1 MNSLLDF
8 HFIRPLWLLALPVL
22 GLLLWQLW
30 RRSLRPEGNW
40 SKVIDA
46 DLMSA
51 LGDSSPGVASKLP
64 LWLLA
69 AAWLLAVIALAGP
82 SWEKLP
88 QPVYQKQDA
97 LVILLDLSPSM
108 YAGDIE
114 PSRLVQAQREILD
127 VLRLRNEGMTAL
139 VAYANDAH
147 VVTPLTDDSAT
158 IALLLPTLQPGMM
171 PSIGNQP
178 LAALKLAAQL
188 VENSPVQS
196 ARVLFVTDGIPREDF
211 PALEQLAANANLR
224 LSILGIGTATGA
236 PIPLSQGGFLKD
248 SRGEMVVAGLNDAE
262 LSAWALGSPLRYQQ
276 SNVSDR
282 DIEQLLQAG
291 AAELSSGGIE
301 AVDVEQQFDTWL
313 DAGPWLVLALLP
325 LALLAFR
332 RGWLLGLV
340 ATGLLLPSQESYAFS
355 WSDLWQTDDQ
365 QGFSLLQQGEAE
377 QAAGTFSDPQ
387 WQAAARYRAGDY
399 SGAAEAFAND
409 DSSDGHYN
417 RGNALARSG
426 ELEQALEAYDRSLEL
441 DPDNADAASNRELVE
456 DLIQQQQQQQQQQ
469 QSGDDQDDQ
478 QQDQDQ
484 EQQQN
489 QDQGKQQDKP
499 GEGEQREQ
507 DSDANNQDGDQ
518 QQNAGQSEQQDAD
531 DPQQNPDQKT
541 QQQQQQQPDAAGD
554 EQRPP
559 QEQAAESGETP
570 DEQPGDQAE
579 ASSGNASDREAD
591 EQEERLQQWLRQI
604 PDEPGDLLQRKF
616 NYQYRQRQQSGG
628 EQPEERY

>member
-40 SKVIDA
+40 SQVIDT
-46 DLMSA
+46 DLLSA

-69 AAWLLAVIALAGP
+69 VAWLLAVVALAGP

-108 YAGDIE
+108 YASDIE
-114 PSRLVQAQREILD
+114 PSRLVQAQREIHD

-188 VENSPVQS
+188 VANSPVQS
-196 ARVLFVTDGIPREDF
+196 ARVLFVTDGIPAEDF
-211 PALEQLAANANLR
+211 PALEQLAASANLR

-291 AAELSSGGIE
+291 AAELSSEGIE
-301 AVDVEQQFDTWL
+301 TVDVEQQFDTWL
-313 DAGPWLVLALLP
+313 DTGPWLVLALLP

-340 ATGLLLPSQESYAFS
+340 AAGLVFPSQESYAFS

-377 QAAGTFSDPQ
+377 QAAETFADPQ

-417 RGNALARSG
+417 RGNALARGG

-456 DLIQQQQQQQQQQ
+456 SLIQQQQQQ
-469 QSGDDQDDQ
+469 QSGDDQRQNPD
-478 QQDQDQ
+478 QDQDQ
-484 EQQQN
+484 QQN
-489 QDQGKQQDKP
+489 QEQGKQQDQS

-507 DSDANNQDGDQ
+507 DSGDNKEDGDQ
-518 QQNAGQSEQQDAD
+518 QQNAGESAQQDAD
-531 DPQQNPDQKT
+531 DPQQNPDNQT
-541 QQQQQQQPDAAGD
+541 QQQPDGAGD
-554 EQRPP
+554 EQQPP
-559 QEQAAESGETP
+559 QEQAAEPGETS
-570 DEQPGDQAE
+570 DEKARDQAE
-579 ASSGNASDREAD
+579 ANSGDASEREAD

-616 NYQYRQRQQSGG
+616 NYQYRQRQQRGG
-628 EQPEERY
+628 EQLEERY

>member
-1 MNSLLDF
+1 MNSLFDF

-30 RRSLRPEGNW
+30 RRRLRPEGNW

-46 DLMSA
+46 DLLSV
-51 LGDSSPGVASKLP
+51 LGDGSPGDASKLP

-69 AAWLLAVIALAGP
+69 TAWLLAVIALAGP
-82 SWEKLP
+82 SWQKLP

-108 YAGDIE
+108 YASDVE
-114 PSRLVQAQREILD
+114 PSRLVQAQREIHD
-127 VLRLRNEGMTAL
+127 VLRLRTEGMTAL

-147 VVTPLTDDSAT
+147 VVTPLTDDTAT
-158 IALLLPTLQPGMM
+158 IALLLPSLQPGMM

-178 LAALKLAAQL
+178 LIALTLAAQL
-188 VENSPVQS
+188 VENSPVRA

-211 PALEQLAANANLR
+211 PALEKLAAESNLR
-224 LSILGIGTATGA
+224 LSILGIGTSTGA

-291 AAELSSGGIE
+291 AAELSSEGID
-301 AVDVEQQFDTWL
+301 AVAVEQQFDTWL

-340 ATGLLLPSQESYAFS
+340 AVGLVLPSQESYAFS

-365 QGFSLLQQGEAE
+365 QGFSLLQQGDAE
-377 QAAGTFSDPQ
+377 QAVETFSDPQ

-426 ELEQALEAYDRSLEL
+426 ELEQALEAYDRALEL
-441 DPDNADAASNRELVE
+441 NPDNADAASNRELIE
-456 DLIQQQQQQQQQQ
+456 TLMQQQQQQQ
-469 QSGDDQDDQ
+469 QSGDDQEDQ
-478 QQDQDQ
+478 QQNPDQD
-484 EQQQN
+484 QQQN
-489 QDQGKQQDKP
+489 QDQGKQQGDS

-507 DSDANNQDGDQ
+507 DAGDNNQDGDE
-518 QQNAGQSEQQDAD
+518 QQNPGPAGEQDAD
-531 DPQQNPDQKT
+531 DPQQKPE
-541 QQQQQQQPDAAGD
+541 QQAQQQQPDGTGD
-554 EQRPP
+554 EKQPA
-559 QEQAAESGETP
+559 QEQTVASGETS
-570 DEQPGDQAE
+570 DEQPGDQPE
-579 ASSGNASDREAD
+579 ANNGNARDRAAD
-591 EQEERLQQWLRQI
+591 KQEERLQQWLRQI

-616 NYQYRQRQQSGG
+616 NYQYRQRQQRGDDN
-628 EQPEERY
+628 PEERY